1 MSRVSLNCLSCF
13 MMTQKAE
20 KPTDLTCHTEIHY
33 QQIFTYFSFVVQQPS
48 NSGRVQ
54 QYDSLNGETCYCL
67 MSDHYTQVMH
77 GCTLRP
83 WVPIID
89 CLNELLLKFSSDSLG
104 KDVRFFMMEAIWV
117 TAQKSATSSPRKD
130 I

>member
-1 MSRVSLNCLSCF
+1 MFYLHKHVKGVPEFLSCF

-33 QQIFTYFSFVVQQPS
+33 QHIFTYFSFVVQQPS

-67 MSDHYTQVMH
+67 MSDHYTQVIH

-83 WVPIID
+83 EVPIID

-104 KDVRFFMMEAIWV
+104 KDVRFYDGGKLGHCTEV
-117 TAQKSATSSPRKD
+117 
-130 I
+130 